1 MAQSVSYEV
10 GLTIIVLHAIL
21 FYYFRLLN
29 TKMRPLISFLYGCM
43 ILFLVTAYAETNRT
57 PFDLSEGES
66 ELVSGF
72 NTEFSSNSFLMIF
85 LAEYMSILYLSA
97 VLRLL
102 YAGTTLFDL
111 VFFFLLTSTSFI

>member
-1 MAQSVSYEV
+1 
-10 GLTIIVLHAIL
+10 
-21 FYYFRLLN
+21 
-29 TKMRPLISFLYGCM
+29 M

-85 LAEYMSILYLSA
+85 IAEYMSILYLSA

-102 YAGTTLFDL
+102 YAGTTLFDI
-111 VFFFLLTSTSFI
+111 VFFFLLTSTTFI

>member
-29 TKMRPLISFLYGCM
+29 TKISPLLSFLFGCM